1 MLPCRAHRHGSPP
14 ASKFPGT
21 RTSGPFQ
28 TVEIVADDPPDR
40 VRVNTVISMVKYI
53 SETSDRLPRL
63 LRRQRFGI
71 TLQSPSGFA
80 DDQER
85 VQDRVKRLLVSAES
99 REIEPRCEPLD
110 ADDIVEDVL
119 EAAGAP
125 SEGKHG
131 LFFDGA
137 PQPLLADRLGHDI
150 DRASEDIADASGQ
163 RLELAEILK
172 AAGRG

>member
-71 TLQSPSGFA
+71 TMQSPSGLA
-80 DDQER
+80 DDQEQ

-99 REIEPRCEPLD
+99 REIEPYCGTARCGRYCRGCPRSGVRAFRRQAWPL
-110 ADDIVEDVL
+110 
-119 EAAGAP
+119 
-125 SEGKHG
+125 
-131 LFFDGA
+131 F
-137 PQPLLADRLGHDI
+137 RW
-150 DRASEDIADASGQ
+150 RASATPCGSA
-163 RLELAEILK
+163 
-172 AAGRG
+172 